1 MKTLHLTNGQISSVL
16 IAITKVKIDFM
27 NELRNENL
35 SEKQKE
41 IAKRSLDMW
50 NKLHNEI
57 KDQLDAQ

>member
-16 IAITKVKIDFM
+16 IAITNVKIDFM